1 MSIWFADIIPNV
13 IFLYIFEQHVR
24 LSTHT
29 SFFRVLFFSHILY
42 LRLWLFYQF
51 HFSDENLDYSLLQT
65 VSKWLQ
71 AIGMG
76 QYTNNFVEKG
86 FATPRQILKLKE
98 EDLEALGVAPIG
110 HRKKILKAINNTKE
124 QVQDFFKVS
133 IFILTSSGPV
143 NYVDFPDQDFYKFV
157 VLKYIH
163 RSMET

>member
-1 MSIWFADIIPNV
+1 
-13 IFLYIFEQHVR
+13 
-24 LSTHT
+24 
-29 SFFRVLFFSHILY
+29 
-42 LRLWLFYQF
+42 
-51 HFSDENLDYSLLQT
+51 
-65 VSKWLQ
+65 
-71 AIGMG
+71 MG

-124 QVQDFFKVS
+124 QVQDFFKGS

-143 NYVDFPDQDFYKFV
+143 NYVDQDFYKFL

>member
-1 MSIWFADIIPNV
+1 M
-13 IFLYIFEQHVR
+13 
-24 LSTHT
+24 
-29 SFFRVLFFSHILY
+29 
-42 LRLWLFYQF
+42 
-51 HFSDENLDYSLLQT
+51 
-65 VSKWLQ
+65 SKWLQ

-124 QVQDFFKVS
+124 QVQDFFKGS

-143 NYVDFPDQDFYKFV
+143 NYVDLPDQDFYKCLF
-157 VLKYIH
+157 LKYIH
-163 RSMET
+163 RSTET